1 MKKTKERREE
11 PLGTMSYQTS
21 SKRSP
26 PFCLLI
32 GQKNTVFWHQS
43 EVRTA
48 PFFTFLCAIFSHP
61 FRPSLAPTIRP
72 WVSEDHLLD
81 VGLVQVSFHA
91 MYLHLLLQ
99 CASWLKKILVI
110 SDGHPVSSVGKAPLY
125 QTRGCRFKPW
135 PYILRQYFFFVIS
148 ILLHF

>member
-1 MKKTKERREE
+1 MQRLGRKTQFSGTNQKSERRR
-11 PLGTMSYQTS
+11 LFGTSLVKHCPQGLFS
-21 SKRSP
+21 
-26 PFCLLI
+26 
-32 GQKNTVFWHQS
+32 
-43 EVRTA
+43 

-135 PYILRQYFFFVIS
+135 PYILRQYIF
-148 ILLHF
+148 L